1 MTAQWADISQRLQQT
16 LESGCFKVWIAPL
29 AAEVADHTLILTA
42 PNGYA
47 TTWIRNRLME
57 PIQQAAAAVLGAD
70 GCAVTVEVHTGSP
83 AAKRAAR
90 GASVFA
96 AGGELAAG
104 TAAAGNAAAPC
115 AAACPAADIAA
126 DAAPASSLSAR
137 AAAPAAAA
145 PRMAQH
151 TLPLSTAGAPLMRPA
166 VRHWRY
172 GFEDFVVGPS
182 NEMAVAGAKD
192 LCRQGSV
199 ETLFVSA
206 PSGLGKTHLAQAVGK
221 TVSSARGLDHV
232 GYLTAEEFTSRFV
245 AAMRQNDL
253 ETFKGRLRDLD
264 VLLLEDVHFLQG
276 KEKMQEH
283 VLSTIKY
290 LQDRGSRVVLT
301 SSFSP
306 RELHKVDSQLVS
318 HFCSGLMTSIVK
330 PTVEMRRTILEN
342 KARVHQVILPPT
354 VTDLL
359 ADRLSDDVRQMES
372 CLNSLVFKAR
382 LLNRSISLDMAWD
395 VLGQY
400 AQMDCGL
407 NFDTIVRLVCESF
420 GLTERQLSSKSRRS
434 EYVLGR
440 NTIYYLARKHT
451 ELSLQQIGEKFNRRH
466 STVIKGI
473 TSIERE
479 ISNESRVGRQVVSAV
494 TLIERNAGLVVSA

>member
-1 MTAQWADISQRLQQT
+1 MTAHWAEISRHLQST

-29 AAEVADHTLILTA
+29 TAEVQDHRLVLTT

-57 PIQQAAAAVLGAD
+57 PIRAAAAAVLGTD
-70 GCAVTVEVHTGSP
+70 GQAVDVEVRTGKP
-83 AAKRAAR
+83 APRPARSHVSSSGPSLLDAVPPAMPQASAASRQSAAR
-90 GASVFA
+90 
-96 AGGELAAG
+96 E
-104 TAAAGNAAAPC
+104 
-115 AAACPAADIAA
+115 
-126 DAAPASSLSAR
+126 
-137 AAAPAAAA
+137 APAAA
-145 PRMAQH
+145 PQMVQQS
-151 TLPLSTAGAPLMRPA
+151 LPISTAGAPLIRSSA
-166 VRHWRY
+166 RGWRY
-172 GFEDFVVGPS
+172 DFDGFVVGPS

-192 LCRQGSV
+192 LCRHGCV

-206 PSGLGKTHLAQAVGK
+206 PSGLGKTHLAQAVGQA
-221 TVSSARGLDHV
+221 VSAERGCEHV
-232 GYLTAEEFTSRFV
+232 GYLTAEEFASRFV

-276 KEKMQEH
+276 KERMQEH
-283 VLSTIKY
+283 VLSTVKY
-290 LQDRGSRVVLT
+290 LQDRGGRVVLT

-306 RELHKVDSQLVS
+306 RELRKVDSQLVS
-318 HFCSGLMTSIVK
+318 HFCSGLMTSMVK
-330 PTVEMRRTILEN
+330 PTADMRRAILEN
-342 KARVHQVILPPT
+342 KARVHQVMLPAD

-400 AQMDCGL
+400 AQMECGL
-407 NFDTIVRLVCESF
+407 SFETIIRLVCESF
-420 GLTERQLSSKSRRS
+420 GLKEHQLCSRSRRA
-434 EYVLGR
+434 ECVLGR

-451 ELSLQQIGEKFNRRH
+451 ELSLQQIGDKFNRRH

-479 ISNESRVGRQVVSAV
+479 ISNESRVGRQVATTVS
-494 TLIERNAGLVVSA
+494 LIERNAGLIA